1 MYFVVA
7 GVLLLVMKWAEFG
20 PAAAWSWGWILAP
33 FALAIAWWAW
43 ADSSGYTQRKA
54 AEKDQERKDDAAGEE
69 HGIPGPERPQA
80 PALNLVCPRH
90 LQTSSI
96 SS

>member
-54 AEKDQERKDDAAGEE
+54 AEKDQERKDMRREKNMESLGLKDRKR
-69 HGIPGPERPQA
+69 RP
-80 PALNLVCPRH
+80 
-90 LQTSSI
+90 
-96 SS
+96 